1 MFCWLNKMK
10 VRIKRFDK
18 DLPLPEYKT
27 AGAVAFDLCSRISL
41 TILPRGV
48 VRVPLNVALEPPE
61 GFMLMMAARSSLH
74 KKGIM
79 LANGVAIGDRDFCGN
94 NDEYHAA
101 LYNFSDFPV
110 SIERGERVAQGIF
123 KKYDKAEWE
132 EVDDLGNKDR
142 GGFGTTGL

>member
-1 MFCWLNKMK
+1 MK